1 MVLVIKN
8 LPVGVGDARYVR
20 SIPGSERSPGAGN
33 GNPLQYSRLDKYHEL
48 RSLADYSPWGCK
60 ESDMT
65 ERVSTHAIIGCWL

>member
-1 MVLVIKN
+1 MIKN

-48 RSLADYSPWGCK
+48 RSLAGTVHEVTKSQVQLSIYSN
-60 ESDMT
+60 
-65 ERVSTHAIIGCWL
+65 L